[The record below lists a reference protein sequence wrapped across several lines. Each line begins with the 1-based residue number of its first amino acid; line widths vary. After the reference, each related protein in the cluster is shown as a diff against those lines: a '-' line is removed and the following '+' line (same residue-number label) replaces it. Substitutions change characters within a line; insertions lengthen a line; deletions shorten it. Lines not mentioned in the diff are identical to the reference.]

1 MDLVCAGRVHAPRPW
16 VTMGDRRG
24 VARAIAAL
32 GFWLRV
38 GSVRATSSQ
47 RSQHSLGHYSNKY

>member
-1 MDLVCAGRVHAPRPW
+1 MCGPRVHAPRPW

>member
-1 MDLVCAGRVHAPRPW
+1 MRGRVRMRHTLVHGS
-16 VTMGDRRG
+16 VT
-24 VARAIAAL
+24 VAALPARAIAAL